1 MGVQSEFLWGSCHV
15 LGLALA
21 VGVVRNTMDCGVA
34 QGTPGRPWSKK
45 GCQGGQQ
52 PTPFHHPVLPTIPGA
67 TRPHLLRPVPWSHP
81 PSRLRKLPCGPFYP
95 LHTQRVSP
103 APARRLQAS
112 HGRPESSA
120 VP

>member
-21 VGVVRNTMDCGVA
+21 IGVVRNTMDCGVA

-67 TRPHLLRPVPWSHP
+67 TCPHLLRPVPWSHP